1 MFILKPVLCY
11 RAHTCFNRLDLP
23 PYTTYEML
31 YEKLLLAVEES
42 STFGIEWPD
51 SFHKSID
58 TISSTY
64 FLESLLVSWDLLRRM
79 FQGYTTTHQ
88 TTAVEV
94 FWQQSLLPHW
104 QSIFWIQVVIIP
116 CSTWVILLCALYYT
130 NADAHFLPHGL
141 LCYSPY
147 VCYFAIFKKLPCGL
161 SQ

>member
-1 MFILKPVLCY
+1 MFILKPILCC

-58 TISSTY
+58 TISLTY

-104 QSIFWIQVVIIP
+104 QSIFLNSSGDYSLFYLSHSP
-116 CSTWVILLCALYYT
+116 LPFILHECRCP
-130 NADAHFLPHGL
+130 F
-141 LCYSPY
+141 
-147 VCYFAIFKKLPCGL
+147 FAT
-161 SQ
+161 